1 MNIDGDVLVDSRLLP
16 HVKARHVNE
25 DMINCRFVAGGFR
38 AAVVATWE
46 IRPGEELFASHGDA
60 CCSHHGADE
69 HSTKCSNNQ
78 MSPFSTASSLPP
90 LSSFLIVLVAFEFL
104 CFLLVAALPGL

>member
-1 MNIDGDVLVDSRLLP
+1 MVTR
-16 HVKARHVNE
+16 
-25 DMINCRFVAGGFR
+25 AG
-38 AAVVATWE
+38 VITE
-46 IRPGEELFASHGDA
+46 Q
-60 CCSHHGADE
+60 
-69 HSTKCSNNQ
+69 TKRGNNQ